1 MVRTNPSQSGY
12 DAEIVALDILKKKGF
27 EIVFSPEKLKRN
39 RNSND
44 SAISMPLSD
53 RRKLKRGGYFRRMTN
68 PIINYGRNGKKGGIF
83 DSSHHNEL
91 YYDPERKIQK
101 ISVSDSK
108 EIELLKKRFWKK
120 ENNHRELC
128 DFEKKNQNL
137 MLKKIGKS
145 IVPKTTK
152 KTLKDRI
159 DNESDPRWKL
169 FWKKTQDTDN
179 TFVDIFCKK
188 NSKYF
193 VVDVKFK
200 NDQSLYEKNRFDITN
215 FEALNY
221 TKINKNKKI
230 GLFILII
237 VQDGKKFRY
246 ALTEWPDYI
255 ISPKYNPHER
265 RKTKVKM
272 ENLIPFEKLLIF
284 SNRI

>member
-1 MVRTNPSQSGY
+1 LVRTNPSQSGY

-27 EIVFSPEKLKRN
+27 EIIFSPEKLKRD

-44 SAISMPLSD
+44 ENYKISMSEQ
-53 RRKLKRGGYFRRMTN
+53 RKLERGGYFKKMTN
-68 PIINYGRNGKKGGIF
+68 PIINYGRNGKKGSIF
-83 DSSHHNEL
+83 DSCHHTEL
-91 YYDPERKIQK
+91 YYDPEQKIQK

-108 EIELLKKRFWKK
+108 EIELLKKKFWKK
-120 ENNHRELC
+120 EKIHRKLC

-152 KTLKDRI
+152 KALKDRI
-159 DNESDPRWKL
+159 DNESDPRWKS
-169 FWKKTQDTDN
+169 FWKITTITNN

-188 NSKYF
+188 NGKYF
-193 VVDVKFK
+193 VVDVKYK
-200 NDQSLYEKNRFDITN
+200 NNQSFYEKNRFDITN

-221 TKINKNKKI
+221 PKIIKNKKV

-246 ALTEWPDYI
+246 SLTEWSDFI

-265 RKTKVKM
+265 RKTKIKM
-272 ENLIPFEKLLIF
+272 KNLIPFEKL
-284 SNRI
+284 S